1 MAKVGRPKADNPKSI
16 AIGVRLTVE
25 DYEKLK
31 NDVASHDITISEAVL
46 QGLEL
51 LRQSW
56 DDQQR

>member
-31 NDVASHDITISEAVL
+31 K
-46 QGLEL
+46 QLEGNKMPF
-51 LRQSW
+51 
-56 DDQQR
+56 DM

>member
-51 LRQSW
+51 L
-56 DDQQR
+56 

>member
-1 MAKVGRPKADNPKSI
+1 MAKVGRPKADKPKSI

-25 DYEKLK
+25 DYKKLK

-56 DDQQR
+56 DEQQK

>member
-31 NDVASHDITISEAVL
+31 NDVASH
-46 QGLEL
+46 L
-51 LRQSW
+51 LII
-56 DDQQR
+56 